1 MDHAAY
7 IDASAGL
14 LGLKIPATSRAG
26 VARYF
31 ALAASMAE
39 QLQGLPLTA
48 ADEPG
53 DVFRPVC
60 PQGDEG

>member
-1 MDHAAY
+1 MDATAY
-7 IDASAGL
+7 IDAAASL
-14 LGLKIPATSRAG
+14 LGLKIPATARAG
-26 VARYF
+26 VASYF
-31 ALAASMAE
+31 ALAADMAE

-60 PQGDEG
+60 PQRAE